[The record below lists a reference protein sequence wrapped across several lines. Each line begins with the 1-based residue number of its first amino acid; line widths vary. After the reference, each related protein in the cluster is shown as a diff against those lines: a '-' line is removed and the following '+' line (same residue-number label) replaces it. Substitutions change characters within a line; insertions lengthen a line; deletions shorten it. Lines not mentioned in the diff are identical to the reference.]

1 MALCPIGRSVYKVA
15 LDAPIVITD
24 EGGKVAPEKVKCELK
39 GRDDVQFRI
48 DTCDV
53 AFHQFGC
60 VPKCRRE
67 EAITTQKIHSFMLRE
82 ANCCETTTFFD
93 GKNVCYSMDQDH
105 LAKVAAPPLTATS
118 FEHDLVKQ
126 RIAYAV
132 IHTGTQYLSV
142 HQGVLPGDHAG
153 PRLFFNRG
161 MKDPVEN
168 VIRFQLQH
176 DPNAKNLQMTCQLF
190 PFPVF
195 HRTHHFC

>member
-1 MALCPIGRSVYKVA
+1 LAKIIATRQPPLRWHAAPSFCISKGNDKVGAEGERVVVALCPIGRSVYKVA

-153 PRLFFNRG
+153 PRLFLI
-161 MKDPVEN
+161 E
-168 VIRFQLQH
+168 
-176 DPNAKNLQMTCQLF
+176 A
-190 PFPVF
+190 
-195 HRTHHFC
+195 